1 MKKLA
6 FSMAVF
12 AALGLS
18 GCSIFYNVQ
27 YEDNTKEINE
37 YGMLGCAIH
46 RMSPNAGPYGLIPF
60 MRDVRV
66 KGLDTSSFLAPPEDK
81 AKTQQQP

>member
-1 MKKLA
+1 MKKLG
-6 FSMAVF
+6 FSIAVL
-12 AALGLS
+12 AMLALS

-46 RMSPNAGPYGLIPF
+46 RMSPNSGPYGLIPF

-66 KGLDTSSFLAPPEDK
+66 KGLDTSSFLTAPPAADE
-81 AKTQQQP
+81 AKR